1 MKSHCENSHVDAIA
15 RIYAAELAAKDSA
28 FSTNGFVAM
37 APAVDSKSYNAY
49 SWIDWIISMN
59 LAFQFVANE
68 KTRKYTNL
76 KPISVNSLKLY
87 MTKTMVEVEKMIAL
101 ELPNHFGIIIDGW
114 TESGTHF
121 VAIFATLVDR
131 FDDPVQYLLACS
143 PMGNESSQSGDT
155 FIEYLEDTLQ
165 IYGKNA
171 ENVAFLVS
179 DNTELNPSIAR
190 KLEIPFVGC
199 MSHRLALAIAEHL
212 ETLQFE
218 PLLKRIHQ
226 LMVKLDSSK
235 MRALMRLQK
244 CDLAPVQRNSTRWS
258 STFNMLERYFR
269 VEFEPAVVQIGR
281 IRANFSKVEY
291 QMRYNNWI
299 PNTQERVLLYELYE
313 TMIKLNSATVYLQK
327 ADLNLVGAS
336 FAISSLIDDLNDN
349 SWSRYLLLN

>member
-1 MKSHCENSHVDAIA
+1 M
-15 RIYAAELAAKDSA
+15 
-28 FSTNGFVAM
+28 
-37 APAVDSKSYNAY
+37 
-49 SWIDWIISMN
+49 
-59 LAFQFVANE
+59 
-68 KTRKYTNL
+68 
-76 KPISVNSLKLY
+76 
-87 MTKTMVEVEKMIAL
+87 
-101 ELPNHFGIIIDGW
+101 
-114 TESGTHF
+114 
-121 VAIFATLVDR
+121 
-131 FDDPVQYLLACS
+131 
-143 PMGNESSQSGDT
+143 
-155 FIEYLEDTLQ
+155 
-165 IYGKNA
+165 
-171 ENVAFLVS
+171 
-179 DNTELNPSIAR
+179 
-190 KLEIPFVGC
+190 
-199 MSHRLALAIAEHL
+199 
-212 ETLQFE
+212 QFE

-281 IRANFSKVEY
+281 TRANFSKVEY